1 VQFQALGHRIVWTGR
16 NAAPH
21 PLSLAPLTPVP
32 RMQLLFDFLPV
43 IAFFVAYKLTK
54 DIFVATAVIIVATV
68 LQVAIHW
75 IRKRSVNPMHL
86 VSAGLVLVFGS
97 LTLAIRNPLFIM
109 WKVTVVNWL
118 FAAAFIA
125 SQWLFGGRPIIQRL
139 VKVADAQFDLEA
151 AQWRRLN
158 AAWAAF
164 FLLMGAVNLVVFRYF
179 DEETWVNFKLYG
191 LLGLTLAFV
200 VAQGFWIAAKAK
212 QDDRAPH

>member
-1 VQFQALGHRIVWTGR
+1 
-16 NAAPH
+16 
-21 PLSLAPLTPVP
+21 
-32 RMQLLFDFLPV
+32 MQLFFDFLPV

-75 IRKRSVNPMHL
+75 IRKHSVNPMHL
-86 VSAGLVLVFGS
+86 VSAGLVLVFGG

-118 FAAAFIA
+118 FSAAFIA
-125 SQWLFGGRPIIQRL
+125 SHWLFGGRPVIQRL

-158 AAWAAF
+158 AANFPRA
-164 FLLMGAVNLVVFRYF
+164 GASTSISFPPHCWTARP
-179 DEETWVNFKLYG
+179 
-191 LLGLTLAFV
+191 
-200 VAQGFWIAAKAK
+200 
-212 QDDRAPH
+212 RA